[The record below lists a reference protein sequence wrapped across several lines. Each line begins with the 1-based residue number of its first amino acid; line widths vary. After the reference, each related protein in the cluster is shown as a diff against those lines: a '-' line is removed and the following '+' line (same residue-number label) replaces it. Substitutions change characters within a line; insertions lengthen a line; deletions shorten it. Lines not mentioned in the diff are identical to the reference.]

1 MDTVLDIFQR
11 FWTDLVARTDGP
23 MTFRFFLQ
31 PTMAFI
37 AALHDGIKDAK
48 AGRAPYFQRLI
59 HGDSAARKIA
69 FREGFTAV
77 TRVLLLGAGM
87 DAIYQYKM
95 YSQGQQYFPF
105 YPTEALVIVLLL
117 AFVPYLLLRG
127 PIKRVAKW
135 WFDRRQAPLH

>member
-1 MDTVLDIFQR
+1 MDTELDILQR
-11 FWTDLVARTDGP
+11 FWTDLVARSDGP

-48 AGRAPYFQRLI
+48 AGRAPYFQRLV
-59 HGDSAARKIA
+59 HGDKTARLTA

-77 TRVLLLGAGM
+77 TRVLLLGVGM
-87 DAIYQYKM
+87 DVIYQYKM
-95 YSQGQQYFPF
+95 YSQGKQDFLF
-105 YPTEALVIVLLL
+105 YPTEALVIVVLL

-127 PIKRVAKW
+127 PIKRIATW
-135 WFDRRQAPLH
+135 WFGRKQKAG